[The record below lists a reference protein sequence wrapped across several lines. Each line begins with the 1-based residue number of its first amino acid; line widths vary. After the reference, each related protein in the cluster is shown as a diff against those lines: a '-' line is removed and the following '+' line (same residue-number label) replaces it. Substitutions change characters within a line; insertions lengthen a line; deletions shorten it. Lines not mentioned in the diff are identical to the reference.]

1 MKKIGL
7 MTGGFLIFLSMTACG
22 TGEQIT
28 SNNIPAE
35 TSQSGSGVEHSRQT
49 SEESETETETG
60 DSYGATIEDLRLLAA
75 SNGDLCAAVFLGYGT
90 DIATFLAEADLSD
103 YPFLWE
109 IPEQNYVEQPDGGN
123 EIYCI
128 IPTDQS
134 ASLAVNEWIMDESNG
149 FYGEPG
155 QVLYRSE
162 AGGPIL
168 LCANPSDVVPGTQ
181 VTIVDS
187 AGEVLDWN
195 PSLSLY
201 DGTMNIPWYSPGVT
215 DLTDYNS
222 GSFAGQQS
230 ATLPES
236 SDGDTLYADAE
247 TEYMNFLDGAAT
259 AVVIS
264 DEDVILEEGE
274 YTLGEIS
281 DRCSAFLGEMDM
293 PDVLK
298 STTYSLIDCGLDG
311 EPELAVCM
319 EFTTSDEYDF
329 AREYLFFKWIDGR
342 IQYLA
347 GCNSYYRREVWLNSA
362 GMIDTSTMFD
372 YYNSKQTE
380 SLIDA
385 KGRISLVYS
394 VQYAMGLEANLIPE
408 NYLPADVR
416 EELEIRYSSP
426 GDSQE
431 TYMLAIYN
439 FMEPPTGDDEDAYN
453 EYLRRNWYVFSD
465 EAGNPAMPEDEI
477 LGLYREKGILIY
489 EEDEMN
495 AILEEHKRELGI
507 TWEIENAPEIQWTEV
522 L

>member
-22 TGEQIT
+22 TGEQIMQGK
-28 SNNIPAE
+28 IPTEVSQQESGDMAE
-35 TSQSGSGVEHSRQT
+35 GEKT
-49 SEESETETETG
+49 EEETETG

-75 SNGDLCAAVFLGYGT
+75 SNGDLCAAVFLGCGT

-168 LCANPSDVVPGTQ
+168 LCANPSDVIPGTQ

-281 DRCSAFLGEMDM
+281 DRCSA
-293 PDVLK
+293 
-298 STTYSLIDCGLDG
+298 
-311 EPELAVCM
+311 VCM

-416 EELEIRYSSP
+416 EELDIRYSSP

-453 EYLRRNWYVFSD
+453 EYLRGNWYVFSD